1 MVNLFEL
8 KRQIKVQLDAELN
21 ELFLFA
27 QDALG
32 ATTGDISPMQ
42 MLKLLDLQESLAALI
57 VEFAVQNKPEVKD
70 EN

>member
-1 MVNLFEL
+1 MVNLLEL
-8 KRQIKVQLDAELN
+8 KEQVKSQLDAKHDQ
-21 ELFLFA
+21 LFYFA

-57 VEFAVQNKPEVKD
+57 VEVAVQNKPEVKD